1 VVTRRR
7 PGRRHT
13 GSPKTA
19 KQNPLPQPTAPG
31 SSLGLAQFRPS
42 SHLAFQA
49 RFFTY
54 GSHPGCAAVVLGG
67 GARACVYGVP
77 LRPWQF
83 SFVTPNIKRSLSPFT
98 HKARCATQQHTG
110 VTHTKIRWCIP
121 KESTVEPGARHL
133 QTVQAGPSGPSPT
146 MMGTM
151 LHFWSNVAY
160 QSQKSVKVG
169 SCATLQVWYFG
180 SDSDV
185 QMGITITTRPSNVE
199 GSLWETCI
207 LGTTSVLKLVWH
219 AQTKLTFSLA
229 ALAQTQTKLTKLVQ
243 TIV

>member
-1 VVTRRR
+1 MSSIGGCQQQSHSSCRRHGVVTRRR
-7 PGRRHT
+7 PGRRH
-13 GSPKTA
+13 SPKTA

-110 VTHTKIRWCIP
+110 VTHTNIRWCVA

-133 QTVQAGPSGPSPT
+133 QTVQAGPSGPKPHHD
-146 MMGTM
+146 G
-151 LHFWSNVAY
+151 
-160 QSQKSVKVG
+160 
-169 SCATLQVWYFG
+169 
-180 SDSDV
+180 DD
-185 QMGITITTRPSNVE
+185 
-199 GSLWETCI
+199 
-207 LGTTSVLKLVWH
+207 
-219 AQTKLTFSLA
+219 A
-229 ALAQTQTKLTKLVQ
+229 ALLVQ
-243 TIV
+243 RGLPITEVSESR